1 MQAEWHCVWYNHK
14 EAVLVAMNCIY
25 PLFCSC
31 KEMGMLSP
39 LTKLK
44 DSVSNTSLSIDAL
57 VFTNCVYFYFFD
69 LILILFF
76 VVFFQVICFS
86 NKCDC
91 LFSSHWFPPFHVFVH
106 CI

>member
-1 MQAEWHCVWYNHK
+1 
-14 EAVLVAMNCIY
+14 
-25 PLFCSC
+25 
-31 KEMGMLSP
+31 MLSP

>member
-1 MQAEWHCVWYNHK
+1 
-14 EAVLVAMNCIY
+14 
-25 PLFCSC
+25 
-31 KEMGMLSP
+31 MLSL

-91 LFSSHWFPPFHVFVH
+91 LFSSNWFSPFHVFVH